1 MIYLF
6 LEKFSNY
13 SSRKIY
19 RLDTRMEYIAGRL
32 FCELSTNNFNPND
45 GIEADAIVN
54 WPKEWEPDYMV
65 LLTDDQKVS
74 SRWFVMEWIRTR
86 GGQYRA
92 VLRRDVLADYLGP
105 VMKAKAIVE
114 RGPLSPTSPYIFNA
128 EDFSLNRIKKREQ
141 LIKDETAT
149 PWIVGYVSSDTDA
162 PSPISISGPD
172 ASSYPS
178 FESLD
183 LKLIDPSH
191 PTSGAV
197 FDVMETAPMF
207 GFLADF
213 WINAPAVGYN
223 LKFLYSSGNGLI
235 EEDHSNPFWPQTS
248 IEFQNYNRQDYVPL
262 PIRQIWDSLVKA
274 SAASLT
280 SELSLRDDVREFSDL
295 GPLLSANGKVFYS
308 SNDHKYYKLT
318 VTRSSPAAESFG
330 VARSSDAYPSLF
342 FALSSLVSQ
351 YADAARRSLVDGDK
365 RVHYIAPT
373 ESGDYLF
380 FKYRRA
386 TLSFAI
392 EEVAVDGQSR
402 IGISNQRRKLIDAPF
417 DMFCMKYTQ
426 RNLQLAQA
434 LLSAPPAD
442 PENETKRLYDVQ
454 IVPFCPRRDYI
465 ENGMSLSGMT
475 EGSDYQYIQKE
486 SGGTW
491 VNDDDVLFWCLRS
504 SDSFSVDVSVPVGQ
518 TEGTSTAEA
527 LKVANECDF
536 VRLCGPN
543 YAAVFEFSPAKNGGV
558 SSFRIDFT
566 YKPILPYI
574 HIAPVFSGLYG
585 SFNDDAR
592 GLIVSGDMS
601 VDTISDAWTQ
611 YVTSNKNFREI
622 FDTNIKTL
630 DASHDLQKI
639 DRALGIAGG
648 SAAAGV
654 ATGLKT
660 GNVYAGIGAAA
671 VAAGTGLYNLA
682 MFDKQYEITRSQA
695 IRAFRLNLGNIQA
708 TPQTLTKATAY
719 NINNKYFPVIEFYSC
734 TDEERLDVLN
744 YIREFNYKIGI
755 LGSFEE
761 AMEASEKD
769 MEYLRGEIVRF
780 DSSLASDQ
788 HTASEIAY
796 EVKGGFYLW
805 NWKRISL

>member
-13 SSRKIY
+13 ASRKIY
-19 RLDTRMEYIAGRL
+19 RLETRMEYIAGRL

-54 WPKEWEPDYMV
+54 WPKAWEPDYMV
-65 LLTDDQKVS
+65 LLTDDQEVS

-105 VMKAKAIVE
+105 VMKASAIVE
-114 RGPLSPTSPYIFNA
+114 RGPLSPASPYIFNA
-128 EDFSLNRIKKREQ
+128 EDFSLNRIKKQEK
-141 LIKDETAT
+141 LIKDETGT
-149 PWIVGYVSSDTDA
+149 PWIVGYVSTDTDA
-162 PSPISISGPD
+162 PTPISISGPD

-183 LKLIDPSH
+183 LTLIDPSH

-197 FDVMETAPMF
+197 CEVMEAAPLF
-207 GFLADF
+207 GFRAQYST
-213 WINAPAVGYN
+213 ATPGPGYS
-223 LKFLYSSGNGLI
+223 KFLFSSGNGLV
-235 EEDHSNPFWPQTS
+235 EEDASNPFWPQTS
-248 IEFQNYNRQDYVPL
+248 VWFDIYNYQDDVPRSV
-262 PIRQIWDSLVKA
+262 RQIWDDLVKA
-274 SAASLT
+274 NASSLT
-280 SELSLRDDVREFSDL
+280 PELALRDNVRAFSDL
-295 GPLLSANGKVFYS
+295 GPLLSTNGKVFYS

-318 VTRSSPAAESFG
+318 VTRTSSAVEQFG
-330 VARSSDAYPSLF
+330 VAHAGDSYPSLF
-342 FALSSLVSQ
+342 FALASLVSQ
-351 YADAARRSLVDGDK
+351 FAEDAANALPDGDK
-365 RVHYIAPT
+365 RVRYT
-373 ESGDYLF
+373 VYQDSGDYML
-380 FKYRRA
+380 FKYKKA

-392 EEVAVDGQSR
+392 EEVVGDGQSR
-402 IGISNQRRKLIDAPF
+402 IGISNQRRRLIDAPF

-434 LLSAPPAD
+434 LLSAAPAD

-475 EGSDYQYIQKE
+475 EGSDYQHIEKE

-491 VNDDDVLFWCLRS
+491 VEDDDVLFWCLRS
-504 SDSFSVDVSVPVGQ
+504 SDSFSVDVPVPVGQ
-518 TEGTSTAEA
+518 TEGTSTAES

-543 YAAVFEFSPAKNGGV
+543 YATVFEFSPAKNGGV
-558 SSFRIDFT
+558 SSFRVDFT

-592 GLIVSGDMS
+592 GLIICGDMS

-660 GNVYAGIGAAA
+660 GNVWAGVGAAA

-682 MFDKQYEITRSQA
+682 MFDKQYEITRNQA

-708 TPQTLTKATAY
+708 TPQTLTKATSY
-719 NINNKYFPVIEFYSC
+719 NVNNKYFPVIEFYSC
-734 TDEERLDVLN
+734 TDEERLDVLK

-755 LGSFEE
+755 LGSFEKT
-761 AMEASEKD
+761 MEASEKD
-769 MEYLRGEIVRF
+769 VEYLRGEIVRF
-780 DSSLASDQ
+780 DSSLAADQ
-788 HTASEIAY
+788 HTAAEISF

-805 NWKRISL
+805 KWKKENQ